1 MLTTM
6 WNTHTLSSS
15 SNILREGN
23 RPLMMYTLPELY
35 GYENQL
41 CPVDS
46 YEVLLCEEETTPKPE
61 HPCDETV
68 KELCYDIMEEA
79 GDAMPEDADC
89 ARELYLSLREAILSQ
104 L

>member
-1 MLTTM
+1 
-6 WNTHTLSSS
+6 
-15 SNILREGN
+15 
-23 RPLMMYTLPELY
+23 MMYTLPELY

-46 YEVLLCEEETTPKPE
+46 HEVLLCEEETTPKPE